1 MPLAIF
7 FQNTTMG
14 HKVSSLCYFYST
26 KENLFILDSVSLV
39 VGDG

>member
-1 MPLAIF
+1 
-7 FQNTTMG
+7 MG
-14 HKVSSLCYFYST
+14 HKASPRIYFYST